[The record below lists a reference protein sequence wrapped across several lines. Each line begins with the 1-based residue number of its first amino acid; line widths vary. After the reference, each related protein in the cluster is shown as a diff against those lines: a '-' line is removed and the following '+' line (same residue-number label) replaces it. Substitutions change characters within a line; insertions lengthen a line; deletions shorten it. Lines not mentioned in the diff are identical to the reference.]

1 MSDRDA
7 ETTEK
12 QARKPCHVPHQH
24 WLLSA
29 FEEEC
34 CTPTSPFSTLM
45 QTQSIRIDLA
55 TQQDIKKATRQSA
68 VHINKGHAS
77 YCNLNIINKI
87 EN

>member
-1 MSDRDA
+1 
-7 ETTEK
+7 
-12 QARKPCHVPHQH
+12 
-24 WLLSA
+24 
-29 FEEEC
+29 
-34 CTPTSPFSTLM
+34 M